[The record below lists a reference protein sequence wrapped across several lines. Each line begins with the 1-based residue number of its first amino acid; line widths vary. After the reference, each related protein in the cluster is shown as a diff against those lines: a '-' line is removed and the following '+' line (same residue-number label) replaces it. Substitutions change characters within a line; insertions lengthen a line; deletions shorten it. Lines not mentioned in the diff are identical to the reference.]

1 MGKRSDCMG
10 RRTHLARYVLSAYG
24 LHVRVSFIIWHTNKC
39 PLFKRVIIIL
49 FSLGCYM
56 FYHCNYTLC
65 QQLFLKTK
73 TFADSVECFKDY
85 LPFGFQCRSFLQL

>member
-1 MGKRSDCMG
+1 MGKRSGCVG

-24 LHVRVSFIIWHTNKC
+24 LHVRVSFSIIWHTNKC
-39 PLFKRVIIIL
+39 PLLTRVIIIL

-65 QQLFLKTK
+65 QQLFLKT
-73 TFADSVECFKDY
+73 DSVECF
-85 LPFGFQCRSFLQL
+85 